1 MSLLAEKIVEYRN
14 RILAGALVIC
24 AVCGFLALKV
34 PINGD
39 MTKYLPDSS
48 PMKQGIDLM
57 AEEFSSLKM
66 PNTIRV
72 MLRDA
77 AEEEADRLLDRLS
90 RLENVRSA
98 VRTDEAKEGKENCVL
113 FTVSTDFAYQSPEEL
128 KIEADILSLK
138 KEGFDLVMVNDN
150 TMGMRIPLLTY
161 ILAVVLLML
170 VLFVMCASWVEPF
183 LFLAAIGIA
192 IVLNLGTNIVLGS
205 VSQTT
210 YSMTAIL
217 QLVLSMD
224 YSVILMNR
232 YRQEKQSLLVQGV
245 LQDGMDKKDRDRVLR
260 RAMTLA
266 WQRAFSS
273 VASSGFTTFVGLI
286 MLVFMR
292 FKIGKDLGLVL
303 AKGVLLSMICVL
315 TVLPALILLFDGAVE
330 KTGKKVLHIPTA
342 ALARFS
348 YRFRWV
354 LTVGFVLFFGL
365 FWYLHGL
372 ADISYSLSAKD
383 PIAEV
388 FPPANPVVL
397 LYDNQDEAAVSSLIP
412 DLEKEDFVT
421 QVFSYG
427 NVLARQMTPDDM
439 ADFIRSMTEG
449 GFASYLDMGETAIR
463 PDASSL
469 TALYAVYALLSGGN
483 ENGTM
488 SVEQIYSFVSENLDN
503 PLLAAFINEETK
515 EQISGMSGMLD
526 SAKNMLVGPDHSLM
540 MIYTTL
546 PVESDE
552 TENFI
557 RGLKRRLDEEAPG
570 RYYLI
575 GNSPMSVEMEDSFD
589 AELLLITL
597 LTAAAIFI
605 VVAVTFRK
613 LLIPVLLV
621 SLVQCGV
628 FMTITT
634 TWLLGYSMYYLA
646 IIIVQCILM
655 GATVDYAILMTNY
668 YREVRQTLEK
678 DSALRETYE
687 KSVHTVLTSGM
698 FMILV
703 TGALGFSPID
713 PTISQICQS
722 IALGALSATLLVM
735 FVLPGMLSALDRVV
749 TGRRDTG

>member
-1 MSLLAEKIVEYRN
+1 MPSLAEKIVKYRN
-14 RILAGALVIC
+14 RILAGALIIC

-34 PINGD
+34 PINTD
-39 MTKYLPDSS
+39 MTKYLPDTS

-57 AEEFSSLKM
+57 AEEFSALQM

-72 MLRDA
+72 MLRGASEDS
-77 AEEEADRLLDRLS
+77 ADLLTEKLS
-90 RLENVRSA
+90 QMENVSSV
-98 VRTDEAKEGKENCVL
+98 VRTDETEKEEERFVL
-113 FTVSTDFAYQSPEEL
+113 FTVSTPFDYQSPEEL
-128 KIEADILSLK
+128 RIESDILSLK
-138 KEGFDLVMVNDN
+138 KTGFDLVMVNDN
-150 TMGMRIPLLTY
+150 TMGMQIPLLTY
-161 ILAVVLLML
+161 ILAVALLML

-192 IVLNLGTNIVLGS
+192 IVLNLGTNIILGS

-232 YRQEKQSLLVQGV
+232 YRQEKQSLIGQGV
-245 LQDGMDKKDRDRVLR
+245 LRDDMDRPDRDHALR
-260 RAMTLA
+260 GAMTLA

-273 VASSGFTTFVGLI
+273 VASSGLTTFVGLI

-292 FKIGKDLGLVL
+292 FRIGKDLGLVL

-315 TVLPALILLFDGAVE
+315 TVLPALILLFDGAIE
-330 KTGKKVLHIPTA
+330 KTRKKVLHIPTA

-372 ADISYSLSAKD
+372 ADTSYSLSAKD

-397 LYDNQDEAAVSSLIP
+397 LYDNEDETFVSSLVM
-412 DLEKEDFVT
+412 DVEKEEFVT

-427 NVLARQMTPDDM
+427 NVLARQRTPDEM
-439 ADFIRSMTEG
+439 ADFIRDMTEG
-449 GFASYLDMGETAIR
+449 GFSSYLDMEEMTFI

-483 ENGTM
+483 ETGTM
-488 SVEQIYSFVSENLDN
+488 SVEQIVSFVSENMNN
-503 PLLAAFINEETK
+503 PLLAPFISEETK
-515 EQISGMSGMLD
+515 EQIGGMSGMLE
-526 SAKNMLVGPDHSLM
+526 SAKDMLVGPEHSLM

-552 TENFI
+552 TEAFI
-557 RGLKRRLDEEAPG
+557 RGLKKRLDEEAQG
-570 RYYLI
+570 RSYLI
-575 GNSPMSVEMEDSFD
+575 GNSPMSVEMEDSFA
-589 AELLLITL
+589 AEVLLITL
-597 LTAAAIFI
+597 LTAAAIFT
-605 VVAVTFRK
+605 VVAVTFRQ

-668 YREVRQTLEK
+668 YREVRQSLEK
-678 DSALRETYE
+678 APALRETYE

-698 FMILV
+698 FMILA

-722 IALGALSATLLVM
+722 IALGALSATLLVL

-749 TGRRDTG
+749 AGRRVN